1 MLIER
6 SVSMKD
12 KEKLVLGILPV
23 KRSFLSLD
31 VAAEEKEKL
40 YKTIAGIKGN
50 AVKLVDIDD
59 VCERGVLF
67 KPEDVDSVVNKF
79 RMAEIDALFICHC
92 DFGEEQVIV
101 KVAREFNVPVLI
113 WGNRDK
119 YPNSYNKRGRD
130 TQCGMFAST
139 KVLQRNHITYSY
151 IYNVDIQSEVF
162 INGYITFLRS
172 ANVVK
177 AMKRLKIAQI
187 GLRPQQFLS
196 VIANDGLMVEKF
208 GIEVVPISV
217 TEIIRNVE
225 KLVGAN
231 NTRIQEE
238 VADMKERVDCS
249 SMTNDQLVK
258 VAALKLTIKDM
269 MEKNECKAGAI
280 ECWSLF
286 PKEIG
291 ISPCFV
297 LSEMADIGLPLAC
310 EMDLN
315 GAITSVIANA
325 VTLGEGAVFF
335 ADLTIRHPEIENGE
349 LLWHCGPFPYS
360 LRDPD
365 KTARMIDAQAAW
377 ELKKGDITIIRCD
390 EINGHY
396 KMVAAQGKAVDGP
409 STTGSYVWLE
419 VPCWKSVEE
428 KFIFGPYIHHVAGVY
443 GKYSNA
449 IREAARYLPIEWDE
463 IGTGQ
468 KSL

>member
-1 MLIER
+1 
-6 SVSMKD
+6 MKN
-12 KEKLVLGILPV
+12 KEKVVIGVLPV

-40 YKTIAGIKGN
+40 YKTITGVKEH
-50 AVKLVDIDD
+50 AVTLVDIEE
-59 VCERGVLF
+59 VCERGILY
-67 KPEDVDSVVNKF
+67 KPEDVDSVVKKF
-79 RMAEIDALFICHC
+79 KIADIDALFICHC

-101 KVAREFNVPVLI
+101 KVAREFNVPILV

-119 YPNSYNKRGRD
+119 YPNTFDKRGRD

-151 IYNVDIQSEVF
+151 IYNIDIQSEEF
-162 INGYITFLRS
+162 MNGYITFLRA

-208 GIEVVPISV
+208 GVEVIPFSV
-217 TEIIRNVE
+217 TEIISNVK
-225 KLVGAN
+225 KLVDAN
-231 NTRIQEE
+231 DTKVHNE
-238 VADMKERVDCS
+238 VASIKERVDCS
-249 SMTNDQLVK
+249 SMAIDQLLK
-258 VAALKLTIKDM
+258 VAALKITIRNM
-269 MEKNECKAGAI
+269 MEEKGCKAGAI

-291 ISPCFV
+291 INPCFV
-297 LSEMADIGLPLAC
+297 IGEMADIGLPIAC

-325 VTLGEGAVFF
+325 ATLGEGAVFF
-335 ADLTIRHPEIENGE
+335 ADLTIRHPENENGE

-365 KTARMIDAQAAW
+365 KSARMIDAQAAW
-377 ELKKGDITIIRCD
+377 ELRKGDITIIRCD
-390 EINGHY
+390 EINGQY

-409 STTGSYVWLE
+409 STTGSYVWFE
-419 VPCWKSVEE
+419 APCWKSIEE
-428 KFIFGPYIHHVAGVY
+428 KFIFGPYIHHVAGIY

-449 IREAARYLPIEWDE
+449 IKEATRYLPIEWDE
-463 IGTGQ
+463 IGTRT